1 MVNNNLHLY
10 LVDIRVAGQ
19 FSCQIAINQPC
30 KLRIVVVRN
39 LLSVEQVMVIPDRYV
54 EIMFPIGGIAFAH
67 FLDNRI
73 DGSMPQ
79 LLHHLVNRPALRGDF
94 QSRSLDCLS
103 YIRFPFHIYRNIN
116 IKIISCKK
124 IASKNRSTT
133 PANIRKTKYGQGFS
147 GRTGRSSCPKDSK
160 KLTATAT
167 GT

>member
-54 EIMFPIGGIAFAH
+54 EIMFPIGGIADRREHLRPTKRIQNPVNSRHRDIRIAFAH

-79 LLHHLVNRPALRGDF
+79 LLHHLVNHPALRGDF

-103 YIRFPFHIYRNIN
+103 YTRFSF
-116 IKIISCKK
+116 
-124 IASKNRSTT
+124 
-133 PANIRKTKYGQGFS
+133 Q
-147 GRTGRSSCPKDSK
+147 
-160 KLTATAT
+160 L
-167 GT
+167 